1 MKRIAITGP
10 ESSGKTTLARA
21 LAAHFGV
28 PWVPE
33 FAREYLKDLDRP
45 YVKEDLLRIAEGQ
58 LEAERRIASGR
69 PSMLVCDTDLLVI
82 RIWSQEK
89 FERVDPRLEELVR
102 GTEYHHTLLCK
113 PDLPW
118 EPDPL
123 RENPHDRDRLF
134 GIYEQELNALGRTY
148 AVIQGERMERLHR
161 AVHALSSEGELGSS
175 Q

>member
-1 MKRIAITGP
+1 MQRIAITGP

-89 FERVDPRLEELVR
+89 FGRVDPRLEELVD
-102 GTEYHHTLLCK
+102 GTEYHRTLLCR

-118 EPDPL
+118 DPDPL
-123 RENPHDRDRLF
+123 RENPLDRDRLF
-134 GIYEQELNALGRTY
+134 GLYEQELNALGRTC
-148 AVIQGERMERLHR
+148 AVIQGERTERLHR
-161 AVHALSSEGELGSS
+161 AVHAVVG
-175 Q
+175 

>member
-1 MKRIAITGP
+1 MQRIAITGP

-21 LAAHFGV
+21 LAAHFGL

-33 FAREYLKDLDRP
+33 FAREYLADLRRP
-45 YVKEDLLRIAEGQ
+45 YDEEDLLCIAEGQ
-58 LEAERRIASGR
+58 LEAEQRVAAER

-89 FERVDPRLEELVR
+89 FGRVDSRLEELVD
-102 GTEYHHTLLCK
+102 GTEYHHTLLCR

-148 AVIQGERMERLHR
+148 AVIQGERTERLHR
-161 AVHALSSEGELGSS
+161 AVHAVAG
-175 Q
+175 

>member
-1 MKRIAITGP
+1 MKRVAITGP

-21 LAAHFGV
+21 LAAHIGV

-33 FAREYLKDLDRP
+33 FAREYLEGLDRP
-45 YVKEDLLRIAEGQ
+45 YVEEDLLRIAEGQ
-58 LEAERRIASGR
+58 LRAEQRVASER
-69 PSMLVCDTDLLVI
+69 PAVLVCDTDLFVI
-82 RIWSQEK
+82 RIWSQDK
-89 FERVDPRLEELVR
+89 FGRVDPRLETLVHE
-102 GTEYHHTLLCK
+102 TNYHHTLLCK

-148 AVIQGERMERLHR
+148 AVIEGERMERLHR
-161 AVHALSSEGELGSS
+161 AVHAVVR
-175 Q
+175 

>member
-1 MKRIAITGP
+1 MQRIAITGP

-33 FAREYLKDLDRP
+33 FARDYLAELDRP
-45 YVKEDLLRIAEGQ
+45 YVEEDLLRIAEGQ
-58 LEAERRIASGR
+58 LETEQRIASER
-69 PSMLVCDTDLLVI
+69 PSMLVCDTDLLVV

-89 FERVDPRLEELVR
+89 FGRVDPRLEELVHR
-102 GTEYHHTLLCK
+102 TEYHRTLLCR

-123 RENPHDRDRLF
+123 RENPLDRDRLF
-134 GIYEQELNALGRTY
+134 GLYEQELNALGRTY
-148 AVIQGERMERLHR
+148 TVIHGGRTERLHR
-161 AVHALSSEGELGSS
+161 AVHAVAG
-175 Q
+175 

>member
-1 MKRIAITGP
+1 MQRIAITGP

-33 FAREYLKDLDRP
+33 FAREYLEGLDRP
-45 YVKEDLLRIAEGQ
+45 YVEDDLLRIAEGQ
-58 LEAERRIASGR
+58 LEAEQRIASGR
-69 PSMLVCDTDLLVI
+69 PAMLVCDTDLLVV

-89 FERVDPRLEELVR
+89 FGRVDPRLEELVD
-102 GTEYHHTLLCK
+102 GTEYHRTLLCR

-134 GIYEQELNALGRTY
+134 GLYEQELNALGRTY
-148 AVIQGERMERLHR
+148 AVIQGERTERLHR
-161 AVHALSSEGELGSS
+161 AVHAVVG
-175 Q
+175 

>member
-1 MKRIAITGP
+1 MQRIAITGP

-33 FAREYLKDLDRP
+33 FARDYLAELDRP
-45 YVKEDLLRIAEGQ
+45 YVEEDLLRIAEGQ
-58 LEAERRIASGR
+58 LEAEQRIASER
-69 PSMLVCDTDLLVI
+69 PSMLVCDTDLLVV

-89 FERVDPRLEELVR
+89 FGRVDPRLEAMVR
-102 GTEYHHTLLCK
+102 EAEYHRTLLCR

-134 GIYEQELNALGRTY
+134 GLYEQELNALGRTY

-161 AVHALSSEGELGSS
+161 AVHAVVG
-175 Q
+175 